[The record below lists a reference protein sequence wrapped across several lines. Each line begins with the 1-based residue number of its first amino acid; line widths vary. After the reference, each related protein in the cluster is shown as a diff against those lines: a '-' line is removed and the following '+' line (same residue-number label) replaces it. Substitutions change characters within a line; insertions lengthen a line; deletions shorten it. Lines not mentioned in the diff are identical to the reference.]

1 MHEELYMVSILQ
13 VVMDLMLISAL
24 FAVKEERQLV
34 LNGRSVTS
42 S

>member
-24 FAVKEERQLV
+24 LAVKEERQLV